1 MEDRQDMQEF
11 IDSLNLKIK
20 GELKN
25 NRYVILTD
33 NSNDFSVLFNTISLN
48 DFLRLE
54 DNSIATDKESS
65 FRFTNGEYDVILEA
79 NYEKD
84 VYSLIIEVK

>member
-25 NRYVILTD
+25 NRYVILTN
-33 NSNDFSVLFNTISLN
+33 NSNDFSTLFNTISLN

-79 NYEKD
+79 NYDKD
-84 VYSLIIEVK
+84 VYSLIVEVK

>member
-25 NRYVILTD
+25 NQYVILTD
-33 NSNDFSVLFNTISLN
+33 NSNDFSALFNTISLN

-79 NYEKD
+79 NYDKD
-84 VYSLIIEVK
+84 VYSLIVEVK